1 MSKTTP
7 EHRRRGAQGLSR
19 GAEAAFCADAW
30 RTVSL
35 QREVGV
41 DWKTYYARE
50 WTTPGAARQVAGWVA
65 ERPDEA
71 LVGAVARG
79 AILSFPHTA
88 LRYAGALQAS
98 ILRVLYGAGVR
109 RVLALGV
116 VHGGVVP
123 AVRVAQDTAASP
135 AERREAFN
143 AASGGFL
150 AAPSAAD
157 TPLGRAPLWTVPDG
171 SGLVR
176 RTADGMLR
184 DEFSLDSFLA
194 LSAAFAANRGS
205 DAIPVLPLYV
215 GVTRDPE
222 TGAFD
227 VAERLAQWLRDV
239 ARAGTAIV
247 ATGDLVHCGAHYG
260 SPLSAFGCRD
270 ASDAEPVL
278 RREVESVLVA
288 ALRGDLDLAYRL
300 STERLRSDQREILP
314 VLAGVVGPRG
324 ACRLLHFSLSDYAPI
339 LDVPPPCCVASA
351 LVQFD
356 R

>member
-1 MSKTTP
+1 VA
-7 EHRRRGAQGLSR
+7 HR
-19 GAEAAFCADAW
+19 FH
-30 RTVSL
+30 
-35 QREVGV
+35 QREVDV

-50 WTTPGAARQVAGWVA
+50 WTAPGAARQVAAWVA

-79 AILSFPHTA
+79 AIISFPHTA

-98 ILRVLYGAGVR
+98 ILRALYGAGVR

-157 TPLGRAPLWTVPDG
+157 TPLGRAPLWTVPQG
-171 SGLVR
+171 FGLVR
-176 RTADGMLR
+176 RAADGMLR

-194 LSAAFAANRGS
+194 LSAAFAADRGS
-205 DAIPVLPLYV
+205 GAIPVLPLYV

-260 SPLSAFGCRD
+260 SPLSAFGCLD
-270 ASDAEPVL
+270 VGDAEPVL
-278 RREVESVLVA
+278 RREVESALVA

-300 STERLRSDQREILP
+300 SAERLHNDQREILP
-314 VLAGVVGPRG
+314 VLAGVMGPGG

-351 LVQFD
+351 LVRFD

>member
-1 MSKTTP
+1 M
-7 EHRRRGAQGLSR
+7 
-19 GAEAAFCADAW
+19 
-30 RTVSL
+30 
-35 QREVGV
+35 
-41 DWKTYYARE
+41 DWKAYYTAE
-50 WTTPGAARQVAGWVA
+50 WRRSDAAEQVARWLA
-65 ERPDEA
+65 EPPNNA
-71 LVGAVARG
+71 LVESVHCG

-98 ILRVLYGAGVR
+98 ILRALYGAGVR

-157 TPLGRAPLWTVPDG
+157 TPLGRALLWTVPPG

-176 RTADGMLR
+176 RAAGGMLR

-194 LSAAFAANRGS
+194 LSAAFAADRGS

-270 ASDAEPVL
+270 AGDAEPVL
-278 RREVESVLVA
+278 QREVESALAA

-300 STERLRSDQREILP
+300 SVERLRNDQREILP
-314 VLAGVVGPRG
+314 VLAGVVGPGG

>member
-1 MSKTTP
+1 
-7 EHRRRGAQGLSR
+7 
-19 GAEAAFCADAW
+19 
-30 RTVSL
+30 
-35 QREVGV
+35 V

-50 WTTPGAARQVAGWVA
+50 WTAPGAADQVAVWVA

-71 LVGAVARG
+71 LVDAVSRG
-79 AILSFPHTA
+79 AIISFPHTA
-88 LRYAGALQAS
+88 LRYTGALQAS
-98 ILRVLYGAGVR
+98 VLRALYGAGVR

-116 VHGGVVP
+116 VHGVVVP

-143 AASGGFL
+143 AAWGGFL
-150 AAPSAAD
+150 AGPSAAD
-157 TPLGRAPLWTVPDG
+157 TPLGRAPLWTVPPG

-176 RTADGMLR
+176 RAADAMLR

-194 LSAAFAANRGS
+194 LSAAFAADRGS
-205 DAIPVLPLYV
+205 DAISVLPLYV

-227 VAERLAQWLRDV
+227 VAERLAKWLRDV

-247 ATGDLVHCGAHYG
+247 ATGDLAHCGAHYG

-270 ASDAEPVL
+270 AGDAEPVL
-278 RREVESVLVA
+278 RREVERALAA
-288 ALRGDLDLAYRL
+288 ALSGNLDLAYRL
-300 STERLRSDQREILP
+300 SAERLRNDQREILP
-314 VLAGVVGPRG
+314 VLAGVVGPGG

>member
-1 MSKTTP
+1 M
-7 EHRRRGAQGLSR
+7 A
-19 GAEAAFCADAW
+19 
-30 RTVSL
+30 
-35 QREVGV
+35 
-41 DWKTYYARE
+41 WKTYYARE
-50 WTTPGAARQVAGWVA
+50 WTAPGAADQVAVWVA

-71 LVGAVARG
+71 LVDAVARG
-79 AILSFPHTA
+79 AIVSFPHTA

-98 ILRVLYGAGVR
+98 VLRALYGAGVR

-116 VHGGVVP
+116 VHGVVVP
-123 AVRVAQDTAASP
+123 AVRVAQDAAASP

-143 AASGGFL
+143 AVCGGFQ

-157 TPLGRAPLWTVPDG
+157 TPLGRAPPWTVSEEP
-171 SGLVR
+171 GLVR
-176 RTADGMLR
+176 RDADGMLR

-194 LSAAFAANRGS
+194 LSAAFAARHGRG
-205 DAIPVLPLYV
+205 AIPVLPLYV

-227 VAERLAQWLRDV
+227 VAGRLAQWLRDV
-239 ARAGTAIV
+239 ALAGTAIV
-247 ATGDLVHCGAHYG
+247 ATGDLVHCGVTYG

-270 ASDAEPVL
+270 AADAEPVL
-278 RREVESVLVA
+278 RREVESALAA

-300 STERLRSDQREILP
+300 SAERLRNDQREMLP
-314 VLAGVVGPRG
+314 ILAGLVGPG
-324 ACRLLHFSLSDYAPI
+324 GGCRLLSFLLSDYAPI

-351 LVQFD
+351 LVRFD